1 MSNLTSEESLE
12 SGVKEKR
19 RLEEE
24 GMPPHDDDLESGIR
38 ERTHLED
45 SRGEQQIE
53 LDPFEV
59 IEHYV
64 ERVPNDDHE
73 KPLQPTFQRDIDNM
87 WKQKYLENPNKYT
100 RKYPKSSAQRARER
114 ETTEKEKEK
123 EKAIIRRRDPPVRDP
138 MYEHGISELGNDY
151 AIAYDKD
158 FDGGARRRKTKKG
171 KTRVK
176 NIKKKY
182 TKKTKKTKK
191 TRRLRKQ

>member
-38 ERTHLED
+38 ERTRLED

-64 ERVPNDDHE
+64 ERVPNDDPE

-100 RKYPKSSAQRARER
+100 RK
-114 ETTEKEKEK
+114 
-123 EKAIIRRRDPPVRDP
+123 
-138 MYEHGISELGNDY
+138 
-151 AIAYDKD
+151 
-158 FDGGARRRKTKKG
+158 
-171 KTRVK
+171 
-176 NIKKKY
+176 
-182 TKKTKKTKK
+182 
-191 TRRLRKQ
+191 

>member
-38 ERTHLED
+38 ERTRLED

-64 ERVPNDDHE
+64 ERVPNDDPE

-100 RKYPKSSAQRARER
+100 RKYPKSSAQRARQR
-114 ETTEKEKEK
+114 EITEK
-123 EKAIIRRRDPPVRDP
+123 EKAIIRRRDPPLRDP

-151 AIAYDKD
+151 AVAYDKD
-158 FDGGARRRKTKKG
+158 FDGGARTRKTRKG